1 MIVIV
6 DAMLNLG
13 SIKILKLI
21 FSHLSNLFSYS
32 EKNILF
38 FQSPVGGHLGVGGLN
53 VLGPVV
59 EELNL
64 EVGELSDMLDMVAE
78 NVMEAVGQ
86 KFHVI
91 EEDIVQV

>member
-1 MIVIV
+1 M
-6 DAMLNLG
+6 
-13 SIKILKLI
+13 I
-21 FSHLSNLFSYS
+21 FSTTFQISSIS
-32 EKNILF
+32 VKNILF
-38 FQSPVGGHLGVGGLN
+38 FQSPVGGHLGVGGLH

-59 EELNL
+59 EESNL
-64 EVGELSDMLDMVAE
+64 EEGELSYMLDMVAE